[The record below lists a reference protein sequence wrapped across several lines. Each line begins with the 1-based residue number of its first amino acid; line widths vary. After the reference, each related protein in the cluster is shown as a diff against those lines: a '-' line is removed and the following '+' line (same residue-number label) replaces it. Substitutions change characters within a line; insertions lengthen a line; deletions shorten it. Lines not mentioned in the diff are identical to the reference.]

1 MPEEHYN
8 IAESD
13 VASVDWQAVIAS
25 ADEPDCVHYFTK
37 LHSAAEDA
45 KANGNDVSYRV
56 FRLLASVASLH
67 LNAESAEEP
76 FGPMIRTDKGRSAV
90 VEDYSD
96 KDLAVIRSI
105 TPSTS
110 DPEFRARLA
119 DVLWLR
125 TGDRAAAET
134 AVDAYFESAVRLED
148 SEMWPRFMPQF
159 ERAFRLAA
167 KLGKK
172 GGKFQKAIDAAE
184 GLVRKHSPTDTGLL
198 SARLIEL
205 LLEHRSGHTDELSR
219 VSEDLAKRAEAQRNW
234 LFARTYWDINAKLLH
249 RKGDDDSAN
258 EAALR
263 SAETFLHDA
272 EAALERKPPD
282 YLVAAHFTSIGLEAL
297 RRAGAPQSRLKEVHS
312 RLIAYNEKST
322 SQMREFASPA
332 IDLSKFV
339 AAAEQHVAGKN
350 FRDALRLLALG
361 RPTIHAKAMRERVE
375 RHIREFPL
383 THLFSAV
390 AIDER
395 GRVTAKRPSL
405 LTSDVD
411 EREAGIRAEMF
422 HQAQI
427 EWQVAAQAFINP
439 ARLQILRE
447 HHTSPTDLAFLVQ
460 TNPFVPSGR
469 EAMFARGIHAGLT
482 GDFLVS
488 AHLLVPQVEN
498 SLRYVLALNGV
509 VTSKLD
515 SRLIQE
521 ERDLSSLLS
530 LPEVTEIFGG
540 DFVFELRGLLV
551 ERFGVNLR
559 NRLAHGLVDQQAFQ
573 SVHVLYLWWII
584 LRLLFIPIAQS
595 ARSSEQIAADEDAS
609 AETVMPAW
617 AKDAAVSLP
626 PWTEEDAAEFERR
639 AKAEDPGV

>member
-1 MPEEHYN
+1 MAEEYYN
-8 IAESD
+8 VAESD
-13 VASVDWQAVIAS
+13 VASVNWQEIIAS
-25 ADEPDCVHYFTK
+25 ADEPDCIHYFTK

-45 KANGNDVSYRV
+45 KANGNDIAYRV
-56 FRLLASVASLH
+56 FRFLANAASLH

-76 FGPMIRTDKGRSAV
+76 FGPMIRTDKGRSVV

-96 KDLAVIRSI
+96 KDLGLIRSI
-105 TPSTS
+105 IPSTS

-119 DVLWLR
+119 DILWLR
-125 TGDRAAAET
+125 TDDRDAAET
-134 AVDAYFESAVRLED
+134 AVDAYFESAARLED
-148 SEMWPRFMPQF
+148 PEMWPRFMPQF

-167 KLGKK
+167 KL
-172 GGKFQKAIDAAE
+172 
-184 GLVRKHSPTDTGLL
+184 V
-198 SARLIEL
+198 
-205 LLEHRSGHTDELSR
+205 
-219 VSEDLAKRAEAQRNW
+219 
-234 LFARTYWDINAKLLH
+234 
-249 RKGDDDSAN
+249 
-258 EAALR
+258 
-263 SAETFLHDA
+263 
-272 EAALERKPPD
+272 
-282 YLVAAHFTSIGLEAL
+282 
-297 RRAGAPQSRLKEVHS
+297 
-312 RLIAYNEKST
+312 
-322 SQMREFASPA
+322 
-332 IDLSKFV
+332 
-339 AAAEQHVAGKN
+339 
-350 FRDALRLLALG
+350 
-361 RPTIHAKAMRERVE
+361 HAKAMRERVE
-375 RHIREFPL
+375 KHIHAFPL

-405 LTSDVD
+405 LTSDID

-439 ARLQILRE
+439 ARLQIIRE

-469 EAMFARGIHAGLT
+469 EAMFARGIHAGLI
-482 GDFLVS
+482 GDFLLS
-488 AHLLVPQVEN
+488 AHLLVPQLEN
-498 SLRYVLALNGV
+498 SLGYVLALNAV

-521 ERDLSSLLS
+521 ERDLGSLLS
-530 LPEVTEIFGG
+530 LPEVTEIFGE
-540 DFVFELRGLLV
+540 DFVFELRGLLI

-559 NRLAHGLVDQQAFQ
+559 NRLAHGLIDQQVFQ
-573 SVHVLYLWWII
+573 SVHVLYFWWII

-595 ARSSEQIAADEDAS
+595 SRSREAIAADEDAS

-626 PWTEEDAAEFERR
+626 AWTKEDAAEFERR